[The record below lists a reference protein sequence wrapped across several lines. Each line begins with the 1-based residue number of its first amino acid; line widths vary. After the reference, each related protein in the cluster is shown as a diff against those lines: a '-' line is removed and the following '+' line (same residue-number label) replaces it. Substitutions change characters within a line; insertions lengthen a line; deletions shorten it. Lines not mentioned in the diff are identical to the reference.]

1 MSSFS
6 RKNVCGG
13 EVYYYHN
20 LTMPIFLLTVFA
32 KNERDNL
39 SQRDRNILK
48 QAVTEIVSTYG
59 SQRTHER
66 SR

>member
-1 MSSFS
+1 VG
-6 RKNVCGG
+6 KVVVC
-13 EVYYYHN
+13 
-20 LTMPIFLLTVFA
+20 MPIFLLTVFA

-48 QAVTEIVSTYG
+48 QVVTEIVSTYG
-59 SQRTHER
+59 AQRTHER